1 VSSLEFD
8 YTGLE
13 FGETVDNR
21 SGVIAICPACGR
33 NGLKQSQG
41 PGGDSTRYLH
51 RMTRDD
57 DDNLTPDMCV
67 VTRRRA

>member
-1 VSSLEFD
+1 MPENFD
-8 YTGLE
+8 YTALE
-13 FGETVDNR
+13 FGETVEDR

-41 PGGDSTRYLH
+41 PGGASTRYLH
-51 RMTRDD
+51 RSARESGNTAD
-57 DDNLTPDMCV
+57 TCV

>member
-1 VSSLEFD
+1 MPETFD
-8 YTGLE
+8 YTALE
-13 FGETVDNR
+13 FGETVEDR

-51 RMTRDD
+51 RSSRDG
-57 DDNLTPDMCV
+57 DNTPDICM

>member
-1 VSSLEFD
+1 MVSEEFD
-8 YTGLE
+8 YTALE
-13 FGETVDNR
+13 FGDTVENR

-41 PGGDSTRYLH
+41 PGGDSTRYVH
-51 RMTRDD
+51 RMMRKD

>member
-1 VSSLEFD
+1 MPEEFD
-8 YTGLE
+8 YTALD
-13 FGETVDNR
+13 FGETVDDR

-41 PGGDSTRYLH
+41 PGGDSRYLH
-51 RMTRDD
+51 RVMRDD
-57 DDNLTPDMCV
+57 EDNLTPDLCM